1 MPEQHPTGE
10 AIDSAQNFNPALGS
24 LVNSDR
30 LAPWVWVFLYTAVL
44 SSLSA
49 IRYQAWFATG
59 WDLGLYQQ
67 GLWAIWHHGLL
78 ASSSLTGL
86 PIVAESGSLILWLL
100 APLYHFGGT
109 GFLFALQS
117 FSLGLGYLGLVRIGE
132 DLEVPARTRHVVGL
146 IYLIYPALLAANV
159 DDFHPVTLAVP
170 LLFAAV
176 HLGLSKRWIGYGLV
190 VLLTLAVNEVA
201 GLAVIGLGLGLAF
214 GWSDIRRI
222 VGALTALAGIIW
234 LILITGVI
242 LPHWTHQSFW
252 LPYYQ
257 AFGLTSHL
265 ATATLSKRPWEV
277 FHWLKSTR
285 SLEYV
290 AFIFGPVIGLFLF
303 KSKWSAWFWL
313 LGALFIVELNGLSSN
328 AGQTDPF
335 DQYSVLAIPAI
346 FVALLAIVQHVEW
359 KTAWRFRWRSLIP
372 VLFLLVTMYHLH
384 ETTWHSAPSNT
395 VELVAAQALVPK
407 GAPIVAQNYIMPHF
421 SNRNQLLDTNE
432 LGSIPLKVGTYVL
445 LDSEFTTGNTSAS
458 LLASWTAH
466 LTKNQKVVY
475 QYKGVTAI
483 RIIHPVAKG
492 AIASHG

>member
-1 MPEQHPTGE
+1 MAEQNLTGGT
-10 AIDSAQNFNPALGS
+10 IDSSQNFNPALGS

-30 LAPWVWVFLYTAVL
+30 LAPWVWVFLYTAVVA
-44 SSLSA
+44 SLSA

-86 PIVAESGSLILWLL
+86 PIVGESGSLILWLL
-100 APLYHFGGT
+100 APMYHFGGT

-132 DLEVPARTRHVVGL
+132 DLGVPARTRHVVGL
-146 IYLIYPALLAANV
+146 VYLIYPALLAANV

-176 HLGLSKRWIGYGLV
+176 HLGLSRRWIGYGIV
-190 VLLTLAVNEVA
+190 VLLTLSVNDVA
-201 GLAVIGLGLGLAF
+201 GLAVLGLGLGLAF
-214 GWSDIRRI
+214 GCSDLRRM
-222 VGALTALAGIIW
+222 VGILTAMAGVAW

-252 LPYYQ
+252 VPYYQ
-257 AFGLTSHL
+257 AFGPTSHL
-265 ATATLSKRPWEV
+265 AMSALSQRPWEL

-290 AFIFGPVIGLFLF
+290 AFIFGPVIGLLLF
-303 KSKWSAWFWL
+303 KSRWQAWIWL
-313 LGALFIVELNGLSSN
+313 VAALFIVELNGLSSN

-335 DQYSVLAIPAI
+335 DQYSVLAIPAVFI
-346 FVALLAIVQHVEW
+346 ALLAIMQGVEW
-359 KTAWRFRWRSLIP
+359 KTAWRYRWRSVIP
-372 VLFLLVTMYHLH
+372 VIFLLVTMYHLH

-395 VELVAAQALVPK
+395 VELVAAEALVPK
-407 GAPIVAQNYIMPHF
+407 RAPVVAQNFIMPHF
-421 SNRNQLLDTNE
+421 SNRDQLLDTNQ
-432 LGSIPLKVGTYVL
+432 LGSIPLKVGSYVI

-458 LLASWTAH
+458 LLSAWTKH
-466 LTKNQKVVY
+466 LVKTQKVVY
-475 QYKGVTAI
+475 EEKGVTAI
-483 RIIHPVAKG
+483 RIVHRLAKG
-492 AIASHG
+492 AIVIHG